1 MTRDQSDLAK
11 ISLWV
16 DEVNPFSENRKH
28 LQSVS
33 SGLTADESVNCDNV
47 EYIGKNIQE
56 KFDNEEFVKCTFK
69 RNNQVSTLGKMKNI
83 VKVNKQSVNID
94 PSKLFSRLL
103 VISEREG
110 DVKRHFEYELT
121 PVPTSLFIETSMR
134 KANKAQIILHLLKGV
149 SGCE

>member
-1 MTRDQSDLAK
+1 M
-11 ISLWV
+11 
-16 DEVNPFSENRKH
+16 
-28 LQSVS
+28 
-33 SGLTADESVNCDNV
+33 
-47 EYIGKNIQE
+47 
-56 KFDNEEFVKCTFK
+56 KCTFK
-69 RNNQVSTLGKMKNI
+69 RNNQVTTLGKMKNI

-134 KANKAQIILHLLKGV
+134 KANKAQLILYLLGKEFQVVNDDEIQYTEMNVIDGGV
-149 SGCE
+149 LLRQMVWTVKTTFGSIVDSYSRFVRSK